1 MDDDFSALRRSGV
14 SGGRGGSL
22 SSLLGGVGA
31 DVLGSLGD
39 PLGLGSADG
48 GPTGLLTPYGSYGTS
63 AAAAAGGLPP
73 LPDGGVG
80 GPDAVAARTGP
91 GLADGLG
98 PPAGDYPTPPSS
110 LPLASPDAGRRGS
123 ATSSLSIPLLVRLP
137 SGEKTQLDV
146 PADATVDDVRRAL
159 VTASPEVPAS
169 ALAEVRLEWAGQ
181 ELADPAAALNDYHIA
196 DTYDQA
202 CGLLRSIGSAGAGP
216 TAAAA
221 AVDTAT
227 AVISSASRGETNME
241 RLVAEAESAA
251 MTANLGDLAVGG
263 GPEGADGGRGGGG
276 RVGERSA
283 LVPPDPLLAAPD
295 AEQPSLTALRRASA
309 ARRGGSPAGSLGRG
323 GWGGGGDVA
332 MGGMGGILVLNKQ

>member
-1 MDDDFSALRRSGV
+1 MDDDLSALRRSGV

-73 LPDGGVG
+73 LPDGGMG
-80 GPDAVAARTGP
+80 GPDAAAARTGP

-196 DTYDQA
+196 DTSLREA
-202 CGLLRSIGSAGAGP
+202 VGTLHARLKFLENLLTVSVSMPGG
-216 TAAAA
+216 AAAA
-221 AVDTAT
+221 AVAAAAGGESPSGSAT
-227 AVISSASRGETNME
+227 AGG
-241 RLVAEAESAA
+241 
-251 MTANLGDLAVGG
+251 LGGGLTDVGGVGG
-263 GPEGADGGRGGGG
+263 GGMPPPPATAAGAGGARRLHLPPLPPGAMGAPAPSPGGGATPGLYGGISPVAPVGAGAYASPYASDGGGG
-276 RVGERSA
+276 G
-283 LVPPDPLLAAPD
+283 
-295 AEQPSLTALRRASA
+295 
-309 ARRGGSPAGSLGRG
+309 
-323 GWGGGGDVA
+323 
-332 MGGMGGILVLNKQ
+332 